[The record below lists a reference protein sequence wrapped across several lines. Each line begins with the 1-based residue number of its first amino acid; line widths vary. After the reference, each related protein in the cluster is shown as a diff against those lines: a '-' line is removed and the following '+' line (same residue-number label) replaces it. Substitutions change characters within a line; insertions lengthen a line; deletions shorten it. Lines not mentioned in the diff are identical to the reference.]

1 MNSRADDILVEEIMT
16 KTPIIGD
23 PEMTVQ
29 DAAKLMKAEKVGSI
43 VIAQDGEAIGI
54 ITERDL
60 VNKIVAEN
68 KIPSKVKVKEIMSSP
83 LITVGPKES
92 VSSAAKKM
100 STLKVRRLP
109 VVKQGKLIGIL
120 TENDILKLSP
130 SLIEITREWARIR
143 SQTSA
148 NASNTRLAEGYCD
161 SCGSYSNELRMH
173 EGQLLCSSCYDQLS

>member
-1 MNSRADDILVEEIMT
+1 MSSRADDILVEEIMT

-29 DAAKLMKAEKVGSI
+29 EAAKLMKTERVGSI
-43 VIAQDGEAIGI
+43 IIVQDGEAIGI

-68 KIPSKVKVKEIMSSP
+68 KTPSKVKIREIMSSP

-143 SQTSA
+143 SGTSV
-148 NASNTRLAEGYCD
+148 NASATRLAEGYCD
-161 SCGSYSNELRMH
+161 NCGSYSNELRAH
-173 EGQLLCSSCYDQLS
+173 EGQLLCSSCYDHLL